1 MILIAFEIEKMKE
14 GDRLVFLDDK
24 FLFDNI
30 LSESMNIKLVTLGD
44 DEILNEYGLP
54 YEEALKTDNSFN
66 KNPCYLEDET
76 TVEPITLQFCLCSEH
91 GEAYEWDDYTLEN
104 ICNWFWQREFKP
116 FISFDNIEEIY
127 YLKARKIIKKYTKDK
142 KGVLE
147 IEFQP
152 YTNYAYRNFQ
162 KSITVKDTREIK
174 LNNVSNVDEEYAP
187 VIDIE
192 CLEEGDI
199 TIRNASISDNEED
212 SLVISGLEL
221 NEKITIDNLYYTV
234 LNSTGEN
241 RFNIV
246 NRKWIR
252 LRRGVN
258 ILKFTG
264 NCKVSIK
271 CKYPIIK

>member
-1 MILIAFEIEKMKE
+1 MSIIFNSENFYFN
-14 GDRLVFLDDK
+14 GRYNR
-24 FLFDNI
+24 DNGVI
-30 LSESMNIKLVTLGD
+30 LVTMD
-44 DEILNEYGLP
+44 SDILNNYGLSYSEPLKSEANFNNNP
-54 YEEALKTDNSFN
+54 YYFSDESEVETVTVMICLVDKYN
-66 KNPCYLEDET
+66 NPEVWNDYILEDICRWLT
-76 TVEPITLQFCLCSEH
+76 TS
-91 GEAYEWDDYTLEN
+91 
-104 ICNWFWQREFKP
+104 EFKE
-116 FISFDNIEEIY
+116 FISEDNIENVY
-127 YLKARKIIKKYTKDK
+127 YFKMKKITKKFNHLGY
-142 KGVLE
+142 GVLV

-152 YTNYAYRNFQ
+152 YTNYAYRSFQ
-162 KSITVKDTREIK
+162 KVITVKNTREIK

-192 CLEEGDI
+192 SLKEGDI
-199 TIRNASISDNEED
+199 TIRNSTISDNEED
-212 SLVISGLEL
+212 NLVISGLRL

>member
-1 MILIAFEIEKMKE
+1 MKE
-14 GDRLVFLDDK
+14 GDKLVFLDDK

-30 LSESMNIKLVTLGD
+30 SSESMNIKLVTLGD

-66 KNPCYLEDET
+66 KNPCYSEDET
-76 TVEPITLQFCLCSEH
+76 TVESITLQFCLCSEH

-187 VIDIE
+187 VIDVE
-192 CLEEGDI
+192 CLAEGDI

>member
-1 MILIAFEIEKMKE
+1 MKE
-14 GDRLVFLDDK
+14 GDKLVFLDDK

-30 LSESMNIKLVTLGD
+30 SSESMNIKLVTLGD
-44 DEILNEYGLP
+44 DDILNEYGLP
-54 YEEALKTDNSFN
+54 YEEAIKSDNTFN

-76 TVEPITLQFCLCSEH
+76 TIEPITLQFCLCSEH

-127 YLKARKIIKKYTKDK
+127 YLKARKITKKYDK
-142 KGVLE
+142 SKRGILE

-192 CLEEGDI
+192 CLKEGDI
-199 TIRNASISDNEED
+199 TIKNASISDNEED
-212 SLVISGLEL
+212 ILTITGLEL

-234 LNSTGEN
+234 LNDNGEN

>member
-1 MILIAFEIEKMKE
+1 MKE
-14 GDRLVFLDDK
+14 GDKLVFLDDK

-30 LSESMNIKLVTLGD
+30 SSESMNIKLVTLGD
-44 DEILNEYGLP
+44 DDILNEYGLP
-54 YEEALKTDNSFN
+54 YEEAIKSDNTFN
-66 KNPCYLEDET
+66 KNPCYSEDET
-76 TVEPITLQFCLCSEH
+76 TIEPITLQFCLCSEH

-127 YLKARKIIKKYTKDK
+127 YLKARKITKKYTKDK

-187 VIDIE
+187 VIDVE
-192 CLEEGDI
+192 CLKEGDI
-199 TIRNASISDNEED
+199 TIRNYTISDNEED
-212 SLVISGLEL
+212 SLVITGLKL

-234 LNSTGEN
+234 LNDNGEN